1 MSRLYCCRPLK
12 REESAQQEQQQG
24 TGHAAYLIHRRF
36 QRGGQ
41 SPVHSQKQQTH
52 RGAYDQRV
60 GEDHPQEPGGAQL
73 FAPEHRQGDDG
84 QHVEQG
90 HDHRGQHRHGTHVRA
105 GHQRLGQRQAD
116 DRQIAAVHAL
126 DLHALLFGIL
136 FRGQHQRHGQAV
148 HRQHRRHREQQQP
161 RLHRVGQGG
170 VIQIAEQHD
179 RHEIAEGQLVQGRH
193 GVDADGAQTFGAVAQ
208 RHDEKQGA
216 TALKQTC
223 RLVSMGREP
232 PAGKIYGHCTPRRRI
247 LQLPTGAGCGM
258 LCDNIL

>member
-1 MSRLYCCRPLK
+1 MVPRFPGSCTLSKAKHGDDAQGAGGHHDVAGQLRIAAHLLGHGEGGDGRGAGKHADKTGKARVPDAQQVGRCQQDAGHDDQTDKGHQQDVPPVPLQAAEA
-12 REESAQQEQQQG
+12 EESAQQEQQQG
-24 TGHAAYLIHRRF
+24 TGHVGYLIHRRF

-90 HDHRGQHRHGTHVRA
+90 HDHRGQHRHGSHVRA
-105 GHQRLGQRQAD
+105 GHQRLGQRQSD

-136 FRGQHQRHGQAV
+136 FRGQRWN
-148 HRQHRRHREQQQP
+148 
-161 RLHRVGQGG
+161 
-170 VIQIAEQHD
+170 
-179 RHEIAEGQLVQGRH
+179 
-193 GVDADGAQTFGAVAQ
+193 
-208 RHDEKQGA
+208 
-216 TALKQTC
+216 
-223 RLVSMGREP
+223 S
-232 PAGKIYGHCTPRRRI
+232 
-247 LQLPTGAGCGM
+247 LQSK
-258 LCDNIL
+258 